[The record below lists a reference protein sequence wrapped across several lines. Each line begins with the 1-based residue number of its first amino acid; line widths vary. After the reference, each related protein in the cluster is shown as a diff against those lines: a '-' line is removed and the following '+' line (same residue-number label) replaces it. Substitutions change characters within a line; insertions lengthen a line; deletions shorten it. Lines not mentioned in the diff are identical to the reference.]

1 MPHSSLKGLDAASP
15 WPNQARVPPTLHS
28 GRQHHITGR
37 VHSGVVNRVSQFVQ
51 DILAWLQAR
60 SWPVL
65 MAVPWVALVAYEV
78 MAEAPCSAES
88 PCRGPL
94 GP

>member
-1 MPHSSLKGLDAASP
+1 M
-15 WPNQARVPPTLHS
+15 
-28 GRQHHITGR
+28 
-37 VHSGVVNRVSQFVQ
+37 NRVSQFVQ